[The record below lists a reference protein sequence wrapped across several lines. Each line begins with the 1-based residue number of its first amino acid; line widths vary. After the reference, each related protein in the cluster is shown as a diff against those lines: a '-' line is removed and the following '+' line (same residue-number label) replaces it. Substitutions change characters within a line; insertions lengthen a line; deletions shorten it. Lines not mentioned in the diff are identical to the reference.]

1 MKANFVSRNFGEK
14 IEQSGANQ
22 LGDAIRTHL
31 RGIYN
36 INLDDSATHITMVNS
51 GDGLSESSGSGF
63 QVESSD
69 NTVQGEA
76 NGNGVAG
83 KSNDSTVPGESN
95 DAEMENTGDDTVMG
109 DTGVISLD

>member
-36 INLDDSATHITMVNS
+36 INLDDPATHITMVNS
-51 GDGLSESSGSGF
+51 GDGLSESNGSGF
-63 QVESSD
+63 QVESND

-83 KSNDSTVPGESN
+83 KSN